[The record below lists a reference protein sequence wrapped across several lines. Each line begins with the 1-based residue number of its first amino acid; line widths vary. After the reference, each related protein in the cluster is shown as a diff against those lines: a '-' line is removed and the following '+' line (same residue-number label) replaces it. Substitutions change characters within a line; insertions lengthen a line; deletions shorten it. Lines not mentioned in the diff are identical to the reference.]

1 MQAACSAV
9 PAESQ
14 PTPVDAPDADLDA
27 ILTHAAG
34 PIGSLPLDADLLRD
48 SPSGDLFGLTQNAGM
63 GWEPRRLRSPEFLI
77 LGTQGG
83 IRAPDGRPIAL
94 GYHTGHWEIG
104 LLMQEAARSSTAA
117 ARRRS
122 PAS

>member
-1 MQAACSAV
+1 MPNTAGRPPSGGACHRQLTPRPRRSIRDVSSLV

-14 PTPVDAPDADLDA
+14 PTPVEAPDADLDA
-27 ILTHAAG
+27 ILTHSAG

-83 IRAPDGRPIAL
+83 IRAPDG
-94 GYHTGHWEIG
+94 
-104 LLMQEAARSSTAA
+104 
-117 ARRRS
+117 
-122 PAS
+122 